1 MRKKTLL
8 RIQKNFSVKNGQY
21 WIVISASHYLML
33 TVIHVYASTS
43 YEIYATTISKFD
55 SYLFRCEQH
64 NNSRHFQ
71 YSLQKLPAINAEMNK
86 KFIQFIAQCLYF
98 DDENMEL
105 IKIGKLIP
113 QPRINLAFENGKIGY
128 WNGK

>member
-1 MRKKTLL
+1 
-8 RIQKNFSVKNGQY
+8 
-21 WIVISASHYLML
+21 
-33 TVIHVYASTS
+33 
-43 YEIYATTISKFD
+43 
-55 SYLFRCEQH
+55 
-64 NNSRHFQ
+64 
-71 YSLQKLPAINAEMNK
+71 MNK

-98 DDENMEL
+98 DDENMEF

>member
-1 MRKKTLL
+1 MK
-8 RIQKNFSVKNGQY
+8 
-21 WIVISASHYLML
+21 
-33 TVIHVYASTS
+33 
-43 YEIYATTISKFD
+43 SKS
-55 SYLFRCEQH
+55 SYLIQLSH
-64 NNSRHFQ
+64 NSDSRYFD

-86 KFIQFIAQCLYF
+86 KFLKFIAQCLYF